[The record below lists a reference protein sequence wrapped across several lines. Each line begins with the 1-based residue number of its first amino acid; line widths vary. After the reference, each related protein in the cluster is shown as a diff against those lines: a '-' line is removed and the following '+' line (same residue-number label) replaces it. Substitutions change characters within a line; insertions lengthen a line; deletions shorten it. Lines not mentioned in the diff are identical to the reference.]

1 MDFTAILLVAGLF
14 LLYSLVS
21 KRLGRTSI
29 TAPMIFTAAGLLI
42 SFFTKDL
49 LGSSD
54 MSHGTVH
61 LLVEITLIF
70 VLFTDAARINFKLLR
85 KDHKL
90 PQRMLFIGLPL
101 TIIFGTAIAYLILDG
116 FVFWEAALL
125 AAILAPTDA
134 ALGQAVVTSK
144 DVPIRIRQT
153 LGVESGLNDGIALPA
168 VLIFASLAS
177 SEMMEHG
184 GLYWIHFTFLQIVLG
199 PLIGLAVGFLG
210 AKLVTFFVEK
220 NWMSQT
226 FEGICALSIALIAFS
241 GAELV
246 GGNGF
251 ISAFVGGLAF
261 GHFLAHRCEF
271 LYEFAESEGQF
282 FTLTTFLVFGTVAFH
297 LIGDSFHWSYI
308 LYGIFSLTI
317 IRMLPIAISLI
328 GTGVNKYT
336 VGFLGWFG
344 PRGLASIL
352 FALLILEKSEIQYGK
367 QIISIVVITVLMSVL
382 LHGVTA
388 FPASRKYGSMVK
400 NDADSEEMKPAEDM
414 RI

>member
-1 MDFTAILLVAGLF
+1 MDLTAIIIVAGLF
-14 LLYSLVS
+14 LFYSLFS
-21 KRLGRTSI
+21 KFLEKTSI
-29 TAPMIFTAAGLLI
+29 TAPMIFTAVGLFLAY
-42 SFFTKDL
+42 FWKDV
-49 LGSSD
+49 LGASD

-61 LLVEITLIF
+61 LLAEITLIF

-85 KDHKL
+85 KDHIL
-90 PQRMLFIGLPL
+90 PQRMLLIGLPL
-101 TIIFGTAIAYLILDG
+101 TIVFGAIVAFLLFDTIVL
-116 FVFWEAALL
+116 WEAALL

-134 ALGQAVVTSK
+134 ALGQAVVSSE

-153 LGVESGLNDGIALPA
+153 LGVESGLNDGVALPA
-168 VLIFASLAS
+168 VLVFASLAS
-177 SEMMEHG
+177 SEMAEHG
-184 GLYWIHFTFLQIVLG
+184 GLYWVHFTFLQIVLG
-199 PLIGLAVGFLG
+199 PLVGLAIGFLG
-210 AKLVTFFVEK
+210 AKLVTFFVRK

-226 FEGICALSIALIAFS
+226 FEGICALSIALVAFA

-282 FTLTTFLVFGTVAFH
+282 FTLTTFLIFGTVAVH

-308 LYGIFSLTI
+308 LYGILSLTI

-328 GTGVNKYT
+328 GTEVNKYT
-336 VGFLGWFG
+336 IGFLGWFG

-367 QIISIVVITVLMSVL
+367 QIISIVVVTVLMSVL

-388 FPASRKYGSMVK
+388 FPASRKYGLIVK

-414 RI
+414 